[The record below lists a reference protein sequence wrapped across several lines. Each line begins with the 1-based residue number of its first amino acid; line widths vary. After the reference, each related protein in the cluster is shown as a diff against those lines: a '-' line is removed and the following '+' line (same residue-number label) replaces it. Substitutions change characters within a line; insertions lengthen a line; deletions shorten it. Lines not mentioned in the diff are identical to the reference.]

1 MTTSS
6 STIENAVDGHLAAYT
21 ESDVARRADLIAAA
35 WTADGK
41 LVDPPL
47 QGVGHDG
54 ICAAAEALLTH
65 YAGHTFRRTSGVDAH
80 NDAIRY
86 AWELVSPDGAV
97 VLAGLDVGE
106 VTEDGRLKRITG
118 FFGDLPER

>member
-1 MTTSS
+1 MTTTTN
-6 STIENAVDGHLAAYT
+6 TIQTAVDGHLAAYT
-21 ESDVARRADLIAAA
+21 EPDAARRAELIATA
-35 WTADGK
+35 WAADGK

-47 QGVGHDG
+47 SGEGHDG
-54 ICAAAEALLTH
+54 ISAAADALLMH
-65 YAGHTFRRTSGVDAH
+65 YAGHTFRRTSGIDAH

-86 AWELVSPDGAV
+86 AWELVSPEGNV
-97 VLAGLDVGE
+97 VIAGLDVGE